1 MRQTISV
8 YKDEIKSF
16 PNRAI
21 VIGSHCS
28 NKRRKKYLIELLKGI
43 RKRKINAIVIV
54 CSHILPFHEIYGY
67 ADYVVY
73 NKNNPLYNREIKNAK
88 ASRDYWTVLYTKRG
102 EPAADFTVAKN
113 FIYHSYAHHLQIYD
127 GISLAKSQNI
137 EYIHYINYDV
147 DPKNL
152 DQLDE
157 QYQNLRSGY
166 DLVFYGYE
174 EKDDKPVAMNTEFFS
189 FKTSAAKNILSIL
202 SIEDFEKMPENSLEH
217 SYYNLFR
224 DNNKKYLG
232 NVSFANFGR
241 ENYSDSVE
249 SNEDRLMKLDPCI
262 GEIMVIP
269 YKYDEILRICTGS
282 GHTMENGTEVDV
294 RYDVFDKNFLKTRSI
309 NFLISKYTWNE
320 QYFQNPD
327 EQYVKV
333 YCNGIQMSFFDI
345 RDPDNLGIGNF
356 V

>member
-8 YKDEIKSF
+8 IDDKIKSF

-43 RKRKINAIVIV
+43 RKREINAIVIV

-67 ADYVVY
+67 ADYVLY

-88 ASRDYWTVLYTKRG
+88 ASKDYWTILYTKRG

-147 DPKNL
+147 EPNIL
-152 DQLDE
+152 DKIDE
-157 QYQNLRSGY
+157 HYDILSSGH
-166 DLVFYGYE
+166 DLVFYDYE
-174 EKDDKPVAMNTEFFS
+174 QKNDNSLAMNTEFFS
-189 FKTSAAKNILSIL
+189 IKSSATTNLFSAL
-202 SIEDFEKMPENSLEH
+202 SIEDFEKLPGPSLEH
-217 SYYNLFR
+217 SYYDLFK
-224 DNNKKYLG
+224 DSNKKCVG
-232 NVSFANFGR
+232 VRENGFGR
-241 ENYSDSVE
+241 EHYSNYVE

-262 GEIMVIP
+262 GEILVIP
-269 YKYDEILRICTGS
+269 YKYDDILKLCTGS
-282 GHTMENGTEVDV
+282 GINMRDDAVIDV
-294 RYDVFDKNFLKTRSI
+294 RYDVFDRNFLKTRSI
-309 NFLISKYTWNE
+309 NFLIPKNTWNE
-320 QYFQNPD
+320 QYFLNPD
-327 EQYVKV
+327 EQYIKV
-333 YCNGIQMSFFDI
+333 YCDGIQMSFFDI